1 MSTTST
7 EPDYC
12 DWKSIESY
20 LAKSETEN
28 ARLAL
33 TLLPVLQQC
42 GHFPHGWDIERYR
55 RRGGAVTITWF
66 NPRRTTDGVSCTIRA
81 NARGRQV
88 ELALYQ
94 MNVVSPCFPTV
105 QSFRYS
111 NDDRFNEKEIF
122 QVLQSFL
129 REIYT

>member
-7 EPDYC
+7 DPDYC
-12 DWKSIESY
+12 DWKSIEAY

-33 TLLPVLQQC
+33 VLLPVLQQC
-42 GHFPHGWDIERYR
+42 GYFPHGWDIDLYHK
-55 RRGGAVTITWF
+55 RGGVFSIVWC
-66 NPRRTTDGVSCTIRA
+66 NPRQQLKSVSCTIRA

-88 ELALYQ
+88 ELTLYPEKHQ
-94 MNVVSPCFPTV
+94 FPVV

-111 NDDRFNEKEIF
+111 ETERTNEKEIF
-122 QVLQSFL
+122 QRLQSFL
-129 REIYT
+129 CEIYE

>member
-7 EPDYC
+7 DPDYC
-12 DWKSIESY
+12 DWKSIEAY
-20 LAKSETEN
+20 LTKSETEN

-33 TLLPVLQQC
+33 ALLPVLQQC
-42 GHFPHGWDIERYR
+42 GHFPHGWDEARYHKR
-55 RRGGAVTITWF
+55 NGIFSIVWC
-66 NPRRTTDGVSCTIRA
+66 NPRQQLKSVSCTIRA

-88 ELALYQ
+88 ELALSQ
-94 MNVVSPCFPTV
+94 ETVSPSFPIV

-111 NDDRFNEKEIF
+111 ETDRSKENEIF

-129 REIYT
+129 REIYE